1 MALRVNTQHTA
12 VRSLTAQRWSV
23 SVNSW
28 SRQSRIPAELGTA
41 KLKYRNW
48 PEIRVRV
55 RVKPDLEVWS
65 LVDGGRGAPLGF
77 RPDRGRWG
85 FRFLL
90 RCDVRSPTL
99 RPRQMTLSLI
109 LGKFE

>member
-1 MALRVNTQHTA
+1 MIWPTHCSALSDGAA
-12 VRSLTAQRWSV
+12 VVHVREQLALPIAHPGR
-23 SVNSW
+23 
-28 SRQSRIPAELGTA
+28 TA

-48 PEIRVRV
+48 PKIRVRV
-55 RVKPDLEVWS
+55 RVKPELEVWS
-65 LVDGGRGAPLGF
+65 LVDGRGEAPLGF

-90 RCDVRSPTL
+90 RYDVRSPTL

-109 LGKFE
+109 LGKFK